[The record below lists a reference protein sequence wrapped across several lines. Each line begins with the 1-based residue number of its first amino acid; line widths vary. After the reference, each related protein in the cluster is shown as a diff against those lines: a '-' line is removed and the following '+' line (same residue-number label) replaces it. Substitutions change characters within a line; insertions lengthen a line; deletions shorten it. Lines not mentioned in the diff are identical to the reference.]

1 MFVPALGHGDRAQK
15 QLLLGERFT
24 AVLALSLKGWDDKVT
39 WTLSS
44 SFLVVVIVVEFFV
57 VVIVVESV
65 KIACSSIVNGVGFHD
80 GDEGCWGL
88 PTLLCPH
95 GIRLHSGDPS
105 WC

>member
-1 MFVPALGHGDRAQK
+1 MQGVIFAGGRSVCSSPGAWRQSTEAAPSRGEVYSSACSLSEGLGGQSDMDSQ
-15 QLLLGERFT
+15 QLRQLG
-24 AVLALSLKGWDDKVT
+24 
-39 WTLSS
+39 
-44 SFLVVVIVVEFFV
+44 LV
-57 VVIVVESV
+57 SV

-95 GIRLHSGDPS
+95 GRRLHSGDPS